1 MNIKEISKLA
11 NTSPSSVSRV
21 INSSGYVKEEVK
33 QRILKVL
40 EETGYRPNAFAK
52 ALHSKKSHTIGVILP
67 KINGTSSGESVSGID
82 HFFSSRGYSLLLGN
96 TDHQVKKELEFLDL
110 FKEKQV
116 DGIIFI
122 ATRFTPEHQEKLNK
136 LGIPVVIIGQ
146 ESPENLPCVLFDE
159 YQAAKRMTEHLLATG
174 KQRIAFIGVDKWDIS
189 VGVLRHKGYC
199 DALMEHNITPED
211 SLFARGDFTHQSG
224 FIACRHLL
232 EHNDIKPD
240 AIFAASD
247 KMAIGAMSYLFSTG
261 LRVPE
266 DISIGGVGGGTLAEF
281 YNPKLTTLAYDYKQ
295 SGIIASELLY
305 QQITS
310 PAQKEPPAH
319 KTYVPY
325 ELIIGKSS
333 ESQPQG

>member
-40 EETGYRPNAFAK
+40 AETGYRPNAFAK

-67 KINGTSSGESVSGID
+67 KINATSSGESVSGID
-82 HFFSSRGYSLLLGN
+82 QYFSAKGYSLLLGN
-96 TDHQVKKELEFLDL
+96 TDHQLKKELAFLDL

-122 ATRFTPEHQEKLNK
+122 ATLLTPEHQEKLKK
-136 LGIPVVIIGQ
+136 LAIPVVIIGQ
-146 ESPENLPCVLFDE
+146 ESPQDIPCVLFDE
-159 YQAAKRMTEHLLATG
+159 YHAAKQITQHLLATG
-174 KQRIAFIGVDKWDIS
+174 KQRIAFIGVDEWDIS
-189 VGVLRHKGYC
+189 VGILRYKGYC
-199 DALMEHNITPED
+199 DALTEHNLTPD
-211 SLFARGDFTHQSG
+211 SHLFAKGDFTHQSG
-224 FIACRHLL
+224 FTACRHIL
-232 EHNDIKPD
+232 ENNDMKPD

-247 KMAIGAMSYLFSTG
+247 KMAIGAMSYLFSVG

-266 DISIGGVGGGTLAEF
+266 DISICGVGGGTLANF

-305 QQITS
+305 QQLES
-310 PAQKEPPAH
+310 PSPDTPPIH
-319 KTYVPY
+319 KTYIPY
-325 ELIIGKSS
+325 QLVIGKSS
-333 ESQPQG
+333 

>member
-21 INSSGYVKEEVK
+21 INSSGYVKDEVK
-33 QRILKVL
+33 TRILKVL

-67 KINGTSSGESVSGID
+67 KINATSSGENVSGID
-82 HFFSSRGYSLLLGN
+82 QFFSAKGYSLLLGN
-96 TDHQVKKELEFLDL
+96 TDHQVKKELAFLDV

-122 ATRFTPEHQEKLNK
+122 ATLLTAEHQKKFRK

-146 ESPENLPCVLFDE
+146 ESPEDIPCVLFDE
-159 YQAAKRMTEHLLATG
+159 YHATKEMAQHLLATG
-174 KQRIAFIGVDKWDIS
+174 KQRIAFIGVDEWDIS

-199 DALMEHNITPED
+199 DALKEQNLTPD
-211 SLFARGDFTHQSG
+211 PGLFAKGDFTHQSG
-224 FIACRHLL
+224 FVACRQIM
-232 EHNDIKPD
+232 ENNTVMPD

-247 KMAIGAMSYLFSTG
+247 KMAIGAMSYLFSIG

-266 DISIGGVGGGTLAEF
+266 DISICGVGGGTLAQF

-295 SGIIASELLY
+295 SGIIASELLFR
-305 QQITS
+305 QLDNSSADTLM
-310 PAQKEPPAH
+310 PH
-319 KTYVPY
+319 KTYIPY
-325 ELIIGKSS
+325 ELVIGKST
-333 ESQPQG
+333 

>member
-33 QRILKVL
+33 QRILSVL
-40 EETGYRPNAFAK
+40 KETGYRPNAFAK

-67 KINGTSSGESVSGID
+67 KINATSSGENVSGID
-82 HFFSSRGYSLLLGN
+82 QFFSAKGYSLLLGN
-96 TDHQVKKELEFLDL
+96 TDHQLTKELEFLDL

-116 DGIIFI
+116 DGIVFI
-122 ATRFTPEHQEKLNK
+122 ATLLTPEHQEKLKK
-136 LGIPVVIIGQ
+136 LAIPIVIIGQ
-146 ESPENLPCVLFDE
+146 ESPKDIPCVLFDE
-159 YQAAKRMTEHLLATG
+159 YHAAKQMTQHILATG
-174 KQRIAFIGVDKWDIS
+174 KQRIAFIGVDDWDIS
-189 VGVLRHKGYC
+189 VGVLRYKGYC
-199 DALMEHNITPED
+199 DALKEQNLIPD
-211 SLFARGDFTHQSG
+211 PDLFAKGDFTHHSG
-224 FIACRHLL
+224 FVACRHIL
-232 EHNDIKPD
+232 ENNRVKPD

-247 KMAIGAMSYLFSTG
+247 KMAIGAMSYLFSVG

-266 DISIGGVGGGTLAEF
+266 DISICGVGGGTLADF

-305 QQITS
+305 QQLSS
-310 PAQKEPPAH
+310 PAPDTPLAH

-325 ELIIGKSS
+325 ELMIGKSS
-333 ESQPQG
+333 

>member
-33 QRILKVL
+33 KRILKVL

-67 KINGTSSGESVSGID
+67 KINATSSGENVSGID
-82 HFFSSRGYSLLLGN
+82 QFFSAKGYSLLLGN
-96 TDHQVKKELEFLDL
+96 TDHQVQKELAFLDL

-122 ATRFTPEHQEKLNK
+122 ATELTAEHQDKFNK

-146 ESPENLPCVLFDE
+146 ESAENIPCVLFDE
-159 YQAAKRMTEHLLATG
+159 YQASKAMTQHLLATG
-174 KQRIAFIGVDKWDIS
+174 KQRIAFIGVDEWDIS
-189 VGVLRHKGYC
+189 VGILRHRGYC
-199 DALMEHNITPED
+199 DALKEHNLAADPQ
-211 SLFARGDFTHQSG
+211 LFAKGDFTHQSG
-224 FIACRHLL
+224 FTACRQIM
-232 EHNDIKPD
+232 EKNNPMPD

-247 KMAIGAMSYLFSTG
+247 KMAIGAMSYLFTIG

-266 DISIGGVGGGTLAEF
+266 DISVCGVGGGTLAEF

-295 SGIIASELLY
+295 SGIVAAELLF
-305 QQITS
+305 QQLENPS
-310 PAQKEPPAH
+310 DALQVH
-319 KTYVPY
+319 KTYIPY
-325 ELIIGKSS
+325 DLVIGNST
-333 ESQPQG
+333 

>member
-21 INSSGYVKEEVK
+21 INASGYVKEEVK

-40 EETGYRPNAFAK
+40 QETGYRPNAFAK

-67 KINGTSSGESVSGID
+67 KINATSSGENVSGID
-82 HFFSSRGYSLLLGN
+82 QFFSAKGYSLLLGN

-122 ATRFTPEHQEKLNK
+122 ATLLTPDHQEKLNK

-146 ESPENLPCVLFDE
+146 ESPKDFPCVLFDE
-159 YQAAKRMTEHLLATG
+159 YHAAKKMTEHLLATG
-174 KQRIAFIGVDKWDIS
+174 KQRIAFIGVDEWDIS

-199 DALMEHNITPED
+199 DALTEHNISPD
-211 SLFARGDFTHQSG
+211 RHFFAKGNFTHQSG
-224 FIACRHLL
+224 FIACRHIL
-232 EHNDIKPD
+232 ENNTVKPD

-247 KMAIGAMSYLFSTG
+247 KMAIGAMSYLFSVG

-266 DISIGGVGGGTLAEF
+266 DISVVGVGGGTLAEF
-281 YNPKLTTLAYDYKQ
+281 YNPRLTTLAYDYKQ
-295 SGIIASELLY
+295 SGITASELLY
-305 QQITS
+305 QQIETPS
-310 PAQKEPPAH
+310 LNPPLAH

-325 ELIIGKSS
+325 ELVAGKSS
-333 ESQPQG
+333 